1 MIDSDQSGFE
11 LNYKVKTP
19 IKTYNNNDDNNLLL
33 TTVEIRF

>member
-11 LNYKVKTP
+11 LNYKVKTT